1 MDKSKNEKLSI
12 DEENFI
18 SNYNEFRI
26 NSKIESL
33 GYNRTSFLKT
43 GIQRANYSKIK
54 IEETYYDDISPMF
67 DLFFLSNKPQHYAV
81 KNNKKS
87 RSSASII
94 NQFAETLNN
103 MP

>member
-1 MDKSKNEKLSI
+1 MDKSKHEKLSI

-43 GIQRANYSKIK
+43 SIQRANFRKIQ
-54 IEETYYDDISPMF
+54 IEETYYDDISPTL
-67 DLFFLSNKPQHYAV
+67 DLFFLSKKPQYYTV
-81 KNNKKS
+81 KNNKNS
-87 RSSASII
+87 RSSASVI
-94 NQFAETLNN
+94 NQFAKTLNN

>member
-1 MDKSKNEKLSI
+1 MDKSKYEKLSI

-43 GIQRANYSKIK
+43 GIKRTNFSKTQ
-54 IEETYYDDISPMF
+54 IEETYYDDISPML
-67 DLFFLSNKPQHYAV
+67 DLFFLSKKPQYYVV
-81 KNNKKS
+81 KNNKNSK
-87 RSSASII
+87 SSASII